1 MESTVSTSPKPS
13 LRSWIR
19 LPNFSSARSDLPAG
33 LVVFLVAL
41 PLCLGVALASGAP
54 LISGI
59 IAGVIGGIVVAL
71 FSGSELSV
79 SGPAAGLAVIVLKS
93 IEELK
98 SFPAFAL
105 AVLLSGAFQLGMGL
119 LRAGVIGDF
128 IPNMVIKGML
138 AGIGIVIIL
147 KQIPH
152 ALGDDNDFVGDEGFN
167 QPDHLNT
174 FNEVTQS
181 VGSINYGAIVISLIS
196 LVILFG
202 WDHPAVRRR
211 RWISV
216 VPAPLLC
223 VVFGTLM
230 NEAFKVLAPS
240 WVLSAA
246 KHHLVELPVL
256 GSIHEVLN
264 TLQFPDFSRIS
275 DPLVWKVALTVAIV
289 GSLESLLSLEA
300 SDKLDTEKRISDP
313 NAELRAQGL
322 GNLTS
327 GLLGGLP
334 VTSVIVRSSANIYSG
349 AKTRLSSIIHGIL
362 LLVAVLL
369 IPTLLNRVPLACLA
383 SILLSVGYKLSSWKI
398 IRSVW
403 KEGWSQFLPFAI
415 TVAGIVFTDLLK
427 GILIGLCVSVFFV
440 MRAYTRTA
448 LTMVKDGED
457 ILIRLN
463 KDLTFVNKQE
473 LKARLREVP
482 DGARLVIDGVRA
494 HYVDHDAA
502 EVIREFC
509 EGASHRGIQTQCRRV
524 QGITHT

>member
-1 MESTVSTSPKPS
+1 MISRPGTRSWFRLPS
-13 LRSWIR
+13 LAS
-19 LPNFSSARSDLPAG
+19 SSADLPAG

-54 LISGI
+54 LLSGI
-59 IAGVIGGIVVAL
+59 IAGVVGGIVVAF

-79 SGPAAGLAVIVLKS
+79 SGPAAGLAVIVLKA

-105 AVLLSGAFQLGMGL
+105 AVLLSGVLQLGIGF

-152 ALGDDNDFVGDEGFN
+152 ALGDDNDYVGDESFQ

-174 FNEVTQS
+174 FNEMAES
-181 VGSINYGAIVISLIS
+181 VGSLNHGAILIS
-196 LVILFG
+196 VVSLAILFG
-202 WDHPAVRRR
+202 WDHPAIKRR
-211 RWISV
+211 RWASLL
-216 VPAPLLC
+216 PAPLVC
-223 VVFGTLM
+223 VVLGTLM
-230 NEAFKVLAPS
+230 NEAFKSVAPS
-240 WVLSAA
+240 WVLQAA
-246 KHHLVELPVL
+246 RHHLVELPVM
-256 GSIHEVLN
+256 GSIREVLAA
-264 TLQFPDFSRIS
+264 LQTPAFARIA
-275 DPLVWKVALTVAIV
+275 DPMVWKVALTIAIV

-300 SDKLDTEKRISDP
+300 VDKLDPEKRISDP
-313 NAELRAQGL
+313 NAELRAQGI
-322 GNLTS
+322 GNVFS

-334 VTSVIVRSSANIYSG
+334 VTSVIVRSSANVYAG
-349 AKTRLSSIIHGIL
+349 ARTRLSSIVHGL
-362 LLVAVLL
+362 LLLMAVLL
-369 IPTLLNRVPLACLA
+369 VPALLNRVPLACLA
-383 SILLSVGYKLSSWKI
+383 AILLSVGYKLSSWKI

-415 TVAGIVFTDLLK
+415 TIVGIVLTDLLK
-427 GILIGLCVSVFFV
+427 GILIGLGVSVFFV

-448 LTMVKDGED
+448 MTVVRDGD
-457 ILIRLN
+457 DHLIRFN

-482 DGARLVIDGVRA
+482 DGSRLVIDGVRA
-494 HYVDHDAA
+494 HYVDHDAV

-509 EGASHRGIQTQCRRV
+509 ESASHRGIQTECRSI
-524 QGITHT
+524 QGITRN

>member
-1 MESTVSTSPKPS
+1 
-13 LRSWIR
+13 
-19 LPNFSSARSDLPAG
+19 
-33 LVVFLVAL
+33 
-41 PLCLGVALASGAP
+41 
-54 LISGI
+54 
-59 IAGVIGGIVVAL
+59 
-71 FSGSELSV
+71 
-79 SGPAAGLAVIVLKS
+79 
-93 IEELK
+93 
-98 SFPAFAL
+98 
-105 AVLLSGAFQLGMGL
+105 
-119 LRAGVIGDF
+119 
-128 IPNMVIKGML
+128 
-138 AGIGIVIIL
+138 
-147 KQIPH
+147 
-152 ALGDDNDFVGDEGFN
+152 
-167 QPDHLNT
+167 
-174 FNEVTQS
+174 
-181 VGSINYGAIVISLIS
+181 
-196 LVILFG
+196 
-202 WDHPAVRRR
+202 
-211 RWISV
+211 
-216 VPAPLLC
+216 
-223 VVFGTLM
+223 M

-300 SDKLDTEKRISDP
+300 SDKLDTEKRISNP
-313 NAELRAQGL
+313 NAELRAQGI
-322 GNLTS
+322 GNLMS
-327 GLLGGLP
+327 GFFGGLP

-369 IPTLLNRVPLACLA
+369 IPTVLNRVPLACLA

-403 KEGWSQFLPFAI
+403 KEGWSQFLPFVI
-415 TVAGIVFTDLLK
+415 TVAAIVLTDLLK
-427 GILIGLCVSVFFV
+427 GILIGLGVSVFFV

-448 LTMVKDGED
+448 LTMVKEGED

>member
-1 MESTVSTSPKPS
+1 
-13 LRSWIR
+13 
-19 LPNFSSARSDLPAG
+19 
-33 LVVFLVAL
+33 
-41 PLCLGVALASGAP
+41 VALASGAP

-105 AVLLSGAFQLGMGL
+105 AVLLSGAFQLGIGL

-202 WDHPAVRRR
+202 WDHPAIRRR

-300 SDKLDTEKRISDP
+300 SDKLDTEKRISNP
-313 NAELRAQGL
+313 NAELRAQGI
-322 GNLTS
+322 GNLMS
-327 GLLGGLP
+327 GFFGGLP

-369 IPTLLNRVPLACLA
+369 IPTVLNRVPLACLA

-403 KEGWSQFLPFAI
+403 KEGWSQFLPFVI
-415 TVAGIVFTDLLK
+415 TVAAIVLSDLLK
-427 GILIGLCVSVFFV
+427 GILIGLGVSVFFV

-448 LTMVKDGED
+448 LTMVKEGED

>member
-1 MESTVSTSPKPS
+1 
-13 LRSWIR
+13 
-19 LPNFSSARSDLPAG
+19 
-33 LVVFLVAL
+33 
-41 PLCLGVALASGAP
+41 VALASGAP

-105 AVLLSGAFQLGMGL
+105 AVLLSGAFQLGIGL

-256 GSIHEVLN
+256 GSIPEVLN

-313 NAELRAQGL
+313 NAELRAQGI
-322 GNLTS
+322 GNLMS
-327 GLLGGLP
+327 GFFGGLP

-369 IPTLLNRVPLACLA
+369 IPTVLNRVPLACLA

-403 KEGWSQFLPFAI
+403 KEGWSQFLPFVI
-415 TVAGIVFTDLLK
+415 TVAAIVLTDLLK
-427 GILIGLCVSVFFV
+427 GILIGLGVSIFFL

-448 LTMVKDGED
+448 VTMVQDGPD
-457 ILIRLN
+457 FLIRLN
-463 KDLTFVNKQE
+463 KDVTFVNKQE

>member
-1 MESTVSTSPKPS
+1 MESTASTHSQS
-13 LRSWIR
+13 TLRSWIR
-19 LPNFSSARSDLPAG
+19 LPTLSSSRADLPAG

-54 LISGI
+54 LLSGI
-59 IAGVIGGIVVAL
+59 IAGVVGGIIVAL

-98 SFPAFAL
+98 SFPAFTL
-105 AVLLSGAFQLGMGL
+105 AVLLSGALQLGIGL

-181 VGSINYGAIVISLIS
+181 VGSINYGAILISLIS
-196 LVILFG
+196 LAILFG
-202 WDHPAVRRR
+202 WDHPAIRRR
-211 RWISV
+211 RWLAV

-223 VVFGTLM
+223 VVVGTLM
-230 NEAFKVLAPS
+230 NEAFKVLVPA
-240 WVLSAA
+240 WVLQAA
-246 KHHLVELPVL
+246 KHHLVELPVM
-256 GSIHEVLN
+256 GSIREVFN
-264 TLQFPDFSRIS
+264 TLQFPDFSRIT

-300 SDKLDTEKRISDP
+300 SDKLDPEKRISDP

-322 GNLTS
+322 GNLVS
-327 GLLGGLP
+327 GFLGGLP

-349 AKTRLSSIIHGIL
+349 AKTRLSSIVHGGL

-369 IPTLLNRVPLACLA
+369 IPTVLNRVPLACLA
-383 SILLSVGYKLSSWKI
+383 AILLSVGYKLSSWKI

-415 TVAGIVFTDLLK
+415 TVAGIVLTDLLK
-427 GILIGLCVSVFFV
+427 GILIGLCVSVFFL

-448 LTMVKDGED
+448 VTMVQDGED
-457 ILIRLN
+457 FLIRFN

-494 HYVDHDAA
+494 HYVDHDAI

-509 EGASHRGIQTQCRRV
+509 ESAPHRGIQTQCRRV
-524 QGITHT
+524 QGITHP

>member
-1 MESTVSTSPKPS
+1 MESTVSTPPRSS
-13 LRSWIR
+13 SRSWIR
-19 LPNFSSARSDLPAG
+19 LPNFSSIRSDLPSG

-105 AVLLSGAFQLGMGL
+105 AVLLSGAFQLGIGL

-256 GSIHEVLN
+256 GSIPEVLN

-313 NAELRAQGL
+313 NAELRAQGI
-322 GNLTS
+322 GNLMS
-327 GLLGGLP
+327 GFFGGLP

-369 IPTLLNRVPLACLA
+369 IPTVLNRVPLACLA

-403 KEGWSQFLPFAI
+403 KEGWSQFLPFVI
-415 TVAGIVFTDLLK
+415 TVAAIVLTDLLK
-427 GILIGLCVSVFFV
+427 GILIGLGVSIFFL

-448 LTMVKDGED
+448 VTMVQDGPD
-457 ILIRLN
+457 FLIRLN
-463 KDLTFVNKQE
+463 KDVTFVNKQE